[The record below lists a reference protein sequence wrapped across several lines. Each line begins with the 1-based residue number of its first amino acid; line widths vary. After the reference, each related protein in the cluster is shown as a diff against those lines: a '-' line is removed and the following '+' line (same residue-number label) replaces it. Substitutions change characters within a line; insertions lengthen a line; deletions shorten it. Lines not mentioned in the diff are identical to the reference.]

1 MNIIELKE
9 RESISES
16 IKTSRAYFKFKKLL
30 KELMKKELPSII
42 VESVNHDIEEL
53 NSTSL
58 TDKKLRKLVDQKQ
71 TKILILLKKEL
82 KIVPK
87 KYYQNQWIAL
97 GMSVF
102 GLPIGVVFGLSM
114 GNLALLGIGLP
125 IGMAIGICLGMGM
138 DKKAFAEGRQL
149 DLTFEDLGVEY

>member
-9 RESISES
+9 RESFSEN
-16 IKTSRAYFKFKKLL
+16 IKTNRVYLKFKKLL
-30 KELMKKELPSII
+30 KELIKKDLPSII

-53 NSTSL
+53 NSTSF
-58 TDKKLRKLVDQKQ
+58 TDKNLRKLVYQKQ
-71 TKILILLKKEL
+71 TKILMLLKKEL

-87 KYYQNQWIAL
+87 NYYQNQWIAL
-97 GMSVF
+97 GMSAF

-114 GNLALLGIGLP
+114 GNWAFLGIGLP
-125 IGMAIGICLGMGM
+125 IGMAIGICLGMAM

-149 DLTFEDLGVEY
+149 DLTVEDLGVEY